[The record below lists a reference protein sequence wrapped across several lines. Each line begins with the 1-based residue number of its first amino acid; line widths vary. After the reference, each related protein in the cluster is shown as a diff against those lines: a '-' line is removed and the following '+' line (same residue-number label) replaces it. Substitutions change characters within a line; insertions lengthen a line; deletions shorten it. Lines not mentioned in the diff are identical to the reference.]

1 MISQGSI
8 LAGKYRLDREIARGG
23 MGAVWAARH
32 LGLDKAVAV
41 KLLSPAAP
49 RAAQTRGC
57 FEREARAAAGL
68 DSRHIVR
75 VEDSGADGSTPYLVM
90 ELLQGEDLATRL
102 LRERRLPPAEVARI
116 LRQIARGIRCVH
128 EAGLVHCD
136 LKPANIF
143 LAASD
148 GEEIVKIL
156 DFGLAIEA
164 GAPPAPGGR
173 GMIMGSPHY
182 MSPEQAHGRV
192 MDHRSDLWSLA
203 VLAFQALTGELP
215 FPGTRLADV
224 LLKVC
229 SGPIPRLS
237 EVAPGLPL
245 ALDDFFA
252 CALRR
257 DPGQRYSSAVEM
269 VEAFAA
275 LAGLD
280 EAAAGSTPVP
290 GASRSSLIPP
300 PLEIDP
306 RPRSI
311 QKEPGAPHRRAFWA
325 FAAAL
330 AAVFAAAL
338 SPIEPPHDDASFARG
353 ASGEGRATS
362 PQALSRGVT
371 PPSARLLA
379 MAWGI
384 PDRAAVPRG
393 GTAAPE

>member
-23 MGAVWAARH
+23 MGTVWAARH

-41 KLLSPAAP
+41 KLTAPTAP
-49 RAAQTRGC
+49 RSVQTRGC
-57 FEREARAAAGL
+57 FEREARAAARL

-75 VEDSGADGSTPYLVM
+75 VEDSGIDGPTPYLVM
-90 ELLQGEDLATRL
+90 ELLHGEDLASRL
-102 LRERRLPPAEVARI
+102 LRERLLPPAEVALI
-116 LRQIARGIRCVH
+116 LRQIARGIRCAH
-128 EAGLVHCD
+128 EVGLVHCD

-173 GMIMGSPHY
+173 GTIMGSPHY
-182 MSPEQAHGRV
+182 MSPEQAHGRAI
-192 MDHRSDLWSLA
+192 DHRSDLWSLA
-203 VLAFQALTGELP
+203 VLAFQALAGELP

-237 EVAPGLPL
+237 ARAPHLPE

-252 CALRR
+252 RALRR
-257 DPGQRYSSAVEM
+257 DPAERYQSAIEM
-269 VEAFAA
+269 AEAFAA
-275 LAGLD
+275 LAGL
-280 EAAAGSTPVP
+280 EEPLSVP
-290 GASRSSLIPP
+290 RPTLRPSSLLPP
-300 PLEIDP
+300 PVEVEP
-306 RPRSI
+306 RPRTGS
-311 QKEPGAPHRRAFWA
+311 GALHRRALWA

-330 AAVFAAAL
+330 TVVFATAL
-338 SPIEPPHDDASFARG
+338 SPQERGAAPGRG
-353 ASGEGRATS
+353 ASEGDGAGS
-362 PQALSRGVT
+362 SRVAAVAAVAAVA
-371 PPSARLLA
+371 PPGARLMA
-379 MAWGI
+379 MAWGFSG
-384 PDRAAVPRG
+384 RAAVPREYPP
-393 GTAAPE
+393 ARRVH